1 MFLFYYSFCHP
12 HSPAARV
19 EPGHNPT
26 GGVVHLHHRLGRV
39 DVHVDH
45 VEVDHGRGRPPSAHH
60 VAGHVAVRTVALSRS
75 KRLGKRERGERSGEL
90 IIQSVATHLQLG
102 HDLAGVAGR
111 GAYLHS
117 ELLSQPGDGLGHSF
131 SGLGRVSNERCE
143 RERERERENTPDL
156 ALLTFDHVGVGWQN
170 LQSGGQGV
178 AVDSLGV
185 IQGGR

>member
-19 EPGHNPT
+19 KPGHNPT

-45 VEVDHGRGRPPSAHH
+45 VEVDHGGGWPPSAHH
-60 VAGHVAVRTVALSRS
+60 VAGHVAVRTVALSSS
-75 KRLGKRERGERSGEL
+75 KRLAEREERDGEL
-90 IIQSVATHLQLG
+90 IIQSLATHLQLG

-111 GAYLHS
+111 GADLHS

-131 SGLGRVSNERCE
+131 SVLSRVSSNERCE
-143 RERERERENTPDL
+143 REREREHSR
-156 ALLTFDHVGVGWQN
+156 LTFDHVGVGWQN

-178 AVDSLGV
+178 AVDSLSV
-185 IQGGR
+185 IQGRR